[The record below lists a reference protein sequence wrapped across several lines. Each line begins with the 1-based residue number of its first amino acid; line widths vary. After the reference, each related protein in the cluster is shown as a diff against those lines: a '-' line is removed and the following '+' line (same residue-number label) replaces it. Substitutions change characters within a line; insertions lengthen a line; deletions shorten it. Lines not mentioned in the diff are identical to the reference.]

1 MAGSPSR
8 SRGRP
13 PTAGARS
20 RGSDPRALALRLKG
34 GVLGF
39 VEEAVSRWL
48 HPTRRITVDD
58 VVFASFDRSGGSRG
72 AGTPCEALGS
82 EQAAGAPERGGH
94 RVRDRRD
101 SGEDGAAA
109 QGPLSARVD
118 TLGAMSIQAR
128 LSGRRHRVGCRGYV
142 AACEPRRSPL
152 SGIISSAARPVQVEA
167 TSAITI
173 AQISCPRSRAHSPRA
188 W

>member
-20 RGSDPRALALRLKG
+20 RGSDPRALALRLKS

-58 VVFASFDRSGGSRG
+58 VVFASFDRSGRKSRCRNSMRG
-72 AGTPCEALGS
+72 AGK
-82 EQAAGAPERGGH
+82 
-94 RVRDRRD
+94 
-101 SGEDGAAA
+101 
-109 QGPLSARVD
+109 
-118 TLGAMSIQAR
+118 
-128 LSGRRHRVGCRGYV
+128 
-142 AACEPRRSPL
+142 
-152 SGIISSAARPVQVEA
+152 
-167 TSAITI
+167 
-173 AQISCPRSRAHSPRA
+173 
-188 W
+188 